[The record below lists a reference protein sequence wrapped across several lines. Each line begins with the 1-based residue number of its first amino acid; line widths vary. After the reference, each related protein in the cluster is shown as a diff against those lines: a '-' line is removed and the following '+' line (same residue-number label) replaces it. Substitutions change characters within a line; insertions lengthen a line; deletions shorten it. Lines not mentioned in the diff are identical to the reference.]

1 RNNCRTSAVLRVS
14 HLPLVRSA
22 LQSVTSV
29 YSEVK
34 GRYPL
39 LGLMGGVAEVRAR
52 SISQVAMR
60 RATPLLQSLE
70 PQIEV
75 ANNLA
80 LVGLDRLERNFPILN
95 QSADEVMG
103 HLVDALFL
111 TLDDVHVRVVGG
123 LDGAL
128 DWLERLAEAARAGA
142 QWLQDS
148 EGGQAAASVLGRLE
162 DSTATYLPLPP
173 TMREYRGVRVQGYEE
188 EDEGDEPSVRTRA
201 RRLLLSLGLQ
211 LYHRL
216 VKVREQLR
224 SALGLRRVL
233 ELVGGL
239 LQYLRSLL
247 VALLCQAQSLRE
259 LTLNRVRGQA
269 VMLAELSP
277 VRQVREL
284 PVQIQQ
290 LLQGLQELSKILL
303 QLLINATPLYSLV
316 KQEVEEFLNQENIKS
331 NSSSHR
337 ILADSLS
344 CPRRLS
350 SQDAQGSGG
359 LWGPDCRS
367 SLKEPLAPET
377 EGSPVPSND
386 GVQHQSL
393 ATEVLLMSLK
403 QFVAQ
408 SQAAFEYMNPETT
421 DPTRVM
427 LILPVIL

>member
-1 RNNCRTSAVLRVS
+1 
-14 HLPLVRSA
+14 
-22 LQSVTSV
+22 
-29 YSEVK
+29 
-34 GRYPL
+34 
-39 LGLMGGVAEVRAR
+39 MGGVAEVRAR

-173 TMREYRGVRVQGYEE
+173 TMRQEWEVRVQGYEE

-224 SALGLRRVL
+224 SAAMRLPDTADKLGLRRVL

-303 QLLINATPLYSLV
+303 QLLINATPLYSLLQQPSE
-316 KQEVEEFLNQENIKS
+316 QEVEEFLNQENIKS

-421 DPTRVM
+421 DPTADY
-427 LILPVIL
+427 